1 VEGVNSSTMKP
12 KRRVICE
19 KEKNQIDRLYLEN
32 GNDPVHCF
40 KSENGGKR

>member
-1 VEGVNSSTMKP
+1 VGELTPTLKL

-19 KEKNQIDRLYLEN
+19 KYKNQIDRLYLEN